1 MCLKKKTT
9 QNKTCEFCLNDQ
21 KTKKT
26 KKKTQK
32 TLHTCK
38 VENVAFL
45 SFVPISDEVLHKH
58 MVQKVILHTV
68 TENLRT
74 FLVTTNQN

>member
-1 MCLKKKTT
+1 MTKKLKK
-9 QNKTCEFCLNDQ
+9 NF
-21 KTKKT
+21 KKP
-26 KKKTQK
+26 KK

-45 SFVPISDEVLHKH
+45 SFVPISDVVLHKH
-58 MVQKVILHTV
+58 MAQKVILHTV

>member
-1 MCLKKKTT
+1 MCLKKKT

-21 KTKKT
+21 
-26 KKKTQK
+26 KTQK